1 MAVSD
6 ISSLVPG
13 DKVQSI
19 LTGYTY
25 TVDNIDEAE
34 GEIQMEG
41 QPPVSIDAL
50 QEDIDEGRLRVLAA
64 KSDSD
69 SIP

>member
-1 MAVSD
+1 MSD
-6 ISSLVPG
+6 ISSLVAG

-25 TVDNIDEAE
+25 TVHNIDESE

-69 SIP
+69 SIS